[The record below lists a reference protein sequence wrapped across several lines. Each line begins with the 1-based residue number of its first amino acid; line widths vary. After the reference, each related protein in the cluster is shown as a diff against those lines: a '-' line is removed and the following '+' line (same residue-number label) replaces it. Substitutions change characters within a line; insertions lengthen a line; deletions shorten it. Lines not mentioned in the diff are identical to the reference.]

1 MPRKYPAITFTDSVK
16 SAQEH
21 YGSRATATKVEAW
34 EMDDDRLGEN
44 EAQFVAARDGFY
56 LATVNEDGWPYVQFR
71 GGPKGFLK
79 ALDTTTLAYG
89 DFRGNRQLLSM
100 GNLRHSPRVS
110 LFFMDYANR
119 KRLKVMATTEVF
131 DAAARPDLAAAV
143 SDPAYKGKVERVV
156 VFHLAAFDWN
166 CPQHITPRFTAE
178 EWRRD
183 ESSE

>member
-1 MPRKYPAITFTDSVK
+1 MRRKYTELTFTDSVVERQRHFGVRE
-16 SAQEH
+16 SAEKMEQVSIDDEH
-21 YGSRATATKVEAW
+21 FSITE
-34 EMDDDRLGEN
+34 LSFI
-44 EAQFVAARDGFY
+44 AQRDGFY
-56 LATVNEDGWPYVQFR
+56 MATVNEDGWPYVQFR

-110 LFFMDYANR
+110 LFFMDYANK

-156 VFHLAAFDWN
+156 VFRLAAFDWN

-178 EWRRD
+178 EGRRNGP
-183 ESSE
+183 SE